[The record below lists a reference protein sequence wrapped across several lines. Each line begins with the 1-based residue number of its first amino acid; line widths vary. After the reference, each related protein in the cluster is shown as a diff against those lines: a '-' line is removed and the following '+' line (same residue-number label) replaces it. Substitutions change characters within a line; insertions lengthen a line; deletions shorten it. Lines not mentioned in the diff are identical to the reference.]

1 MVWQPYWIEQKYYE
15 IFSLDQRETSSIS
28 VKLHNYDLVFMGNI
42 GFKFQPD
49 QAHGLAARII

>member
-1 MVWQPYWIEQKYYE
+1 VFTNSYVTWSGSHIGLSKNIKKY
-15 IFSLDQRETSSIS
+15 FLLIS

-49 QAHGLAARII
+49 QTHGLAA